1 MLEKNGDTMRELRDL
16 KLFYRLTAY
25 YLGLG
30 VLLWIG
36 YTLVPDLHRH
46 LPLGVIENLI
56 GQEDDPTGF
65 IGVQIH
71 ASNVTTEFGG
81 VLWLIVA
88 MLGAVAI
95 MVPVSWVYMEIRER
109 SKLDQS
115 LLETMI
121 VLPIA
126 VTGIVLV
133 VHNSLALAFS
143 LAGVVGGVRFRST
156 LKSTADSVFIF
167 LGVGVGLAAGIGML
181 MIALI
186 MTLVF
191 NYVFLT
197 LWALNYG
204 TFEEAKTYM
213 RRSRSEAKP
222 EDPGFFE

>member
-1 MLEKNGDTMRELRDL
+1 MRELRDL
-16 KLFYRLTAY
+16 KLFLRLTAY
-25 YLGLG
+25 YLFWAAVLWLG
-30 VLLWIG
+30 
-36 YTLVPDLHRH
+36 YELVPDLHRH

-56 GQEDDPTGF
+56 SQEDDPTGF

-71 ASNVTTEFGG
+71 ASNVNTEFGG

-88 MLGAVAI
+88 ILGAVAV

-109 SKLDQS
+109 TQLDQS

-121 VLPIA
+121 VLPVA
-126 VTGIVLV
+126 VTGIVLI

-143 LAGVVGGVRFRST
+143 LAGVVAGVRFRNA
-156 LKSTADSVFIF
+156 LKHTADSVFIF
-167 LGVGVGLAAGIGML
+167 LAVGVGLAAGIGML
-181 MIALI
+181 MIAGI

-204 TFEEAKTYM
+204 GYEEAKVYM
-213 RRSRSEAKP
+213 RRSRSEERKQ
-222 EDPGFFE
+222 DPGVFE

>member
-1 MLEKNGDTMRELRDL
+1 MRELRDL
-16 KLFYRLTAY
+16 KLFVRLTAY
-25 YLGLG
+25 YLVWALA
-30 VLLWIG
+30 LWVA
-36 YTLVPDLHRH
+36 YEFVPDLHRH

-56 GQEDDPTGF
+56 GQENDPTGF

-71 ASNVTTEFGG
+71 ASNVATEFGG

-88 MLGAVAI
+88 ILGAVAV

-121 VLPIA
+121 VLPVA
-126 VTGIVLV
+126 VTGIVLI

-143 LAGVVGGVRFRST
+143 LAGVVAGVRFRNV
-156 LKSTADSVFIF
+156 LKSTADSLFIF
-167 LGVGVGLAAGIGML
+167 LAVGVGLAAGIGML
-181 MIALI
+181 MIAAI

-204 TFEEAKTYM
+204 GYDEAKVYM
-213 RRSRSEAKP
+213 RRSRSEEKKK
-222 EDPGFFE
+222 DSGIFE